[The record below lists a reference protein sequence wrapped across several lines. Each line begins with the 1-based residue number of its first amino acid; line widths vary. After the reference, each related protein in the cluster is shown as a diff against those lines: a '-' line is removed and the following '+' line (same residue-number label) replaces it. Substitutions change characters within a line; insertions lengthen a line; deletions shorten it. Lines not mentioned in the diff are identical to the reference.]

1 MADMF
6 KNKLK
11 IMMFGIMAV
20 LLLLQNK
27 NIVWAD
33 GGSYKLIA
41 SNSNYNLYL
50 DEKTA
55 NIKFE
60 DKVTGT
66 VWTTFP
72 ENWEDDTLSKGSV
85 RENIAAHLMLE
96 VYNEKDNLVVANSY
110 TQGVKKQQFSY
121 KPLNDGIAVTY
132 NLKNVGI
139 NITIEFHLTDT
150 GFRVIIPASQIE
162 ETKDNIISNISIL
175 PFFFSGEKGEDGYL
189 FVPDGC
195 GMLVRFTDNFG
206 SYRNV
211 TKPVYGRDYS
221 TSIPESQL
229 IEENYLLPVY
239 GVKNENKGA
248 FAVIEY
254 PDAKASIT
262 TGVAGYMYNRF
273 RNYCTISYRERIEIS
288 IKNNDGIETTYPR
301 WSEPVSKDIA
311 VSYYLLNNG
320 SCEYSDMAKI
330 YQDYLIKNYGLKKNV
345 TDKGAFDLTLI
356 GSIKM
361 RKSFLGIPL
370 TLNVPLTTFKQA
382 ETIIESLHNRGV
394 DNINIRFL
402 GYNKNGYLNQ
412 WTENVKPSG
421 KLGGTGGLKKLIEYC
436 KNNGVNLFLSGE
448 LIQVYNSGNGFSI
461 SRNAVRTINNAV
473 LQIFNYSNITG
484 NLLKGTGTRYL
495 TSPFF
500 FIKVFKNF
508 ISDLLNLAVDSI
520 SFEDVGRTIYSDYN
534 KNHSIMRDESKE
546 YILEAL
552 DIPGNIKNVMFT
564 GGNSYVLGKA
574 THLVD
579 VPLYGSSSQIASEYV
594 PFYQMV
600 IHGYINYSGK
610 AFNFSSDH
618 KKDLLKSIEYGAN
631 IHYIG
636 IYEESSKIK
645 NSKINNI
652 LSACYKDW
660 IDEATDM
667 YRKISIAY
675 DIIYNKRMIDHYKL
689 DENVYV
695 TKYEGGI
702 STIVNYNDFNYVV
715 DDKITVNAM
724 DFMIVEGDKF

>member
-1 MADMF
+1 
-6 KNKLK
+6 
-11 IMMFGIMAV
+11 
-20 LLLLQNK
+20 
-27 NIVWAD
+27 
-33 GGSYKLIA
+33 
-41 SNSNYNLYL
+41 
-50 DEKTA
+50 
-55 NIKFE
+55 
-60 DKVTGT
+60 
-66 VWTTFP
+66 
-72 ENWEDDTLSKGSV
+72 
-85 RENIAAHLMLE
+85 
-96 VYNEKDNLVVANSY
+96 
-110 TQGVKKQQFSY
+110 
-121 KPLNDGIAVTY
+121 
-132 NLKNVGI
+132 
-139 NITIEFHLTDT
+139 
-150 GFRVIIPASQIE
+150 
-162 ETKDNIISNISIL
+162 
-175 PFFFSGEKGEDGYL
+175 
-189 FVPDGC
+189 
-195 GMLVRFTDNFG
+195 MLVRFTDNFG

-448 LIQVYNSGNGFSI
+448 LIQVYNSGNGF
-461 SRNAVRTINNAV
+461 
-473 LQIFNYSNITG
+473 Q
-484 NLLKGTGTRYL
+484 
-495 TSPFF
+495 
-500 FIKVFKNF
+500 
-508 ISDLLNLAVDSI
+508 
-520 SFEDVGRTIYSDYN
+520 
-534 KNHSIMRDESKE
+534 
-546 YILEAL
+546 
-552 DIPGNIKNVMFT
+552 
-564 GGNSYVLGKA
+564 
-574 THLVD
+574 
-579 VPLYGSSSQIASEYV
+579 
-594 PFYQMV
+594 
-600 IHGYINYSGK
+600 
-610 AFNFSSDH
+610 
-618 KKDLLKSIEYGAN
+618 
-631 IHYIG
+631 
-636 IYEESSKIK
+636 
-645 NSKINNI
+645 
-652 LSACYKDW
+652 
-660 IDEATDM
+660 
-667 YRKISIAY
+667 
-675 DIIYNKRMIDHYKL
+675 
-689 DENVYV
+689 
-695 TKYEGGI
+695 
-702 STIVNYNDFNYVV
+702 
-715 DDKITVNAM
+715 
-724 DFMIVEGDKF
+724 